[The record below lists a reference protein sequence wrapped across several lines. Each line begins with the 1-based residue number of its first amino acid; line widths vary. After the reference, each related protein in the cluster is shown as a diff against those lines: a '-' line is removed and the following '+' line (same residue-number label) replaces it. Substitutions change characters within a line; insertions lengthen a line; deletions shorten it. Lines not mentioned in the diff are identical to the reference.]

1 MPSITAP
8 LTLCSARSLLFPLL
22 VRSVLC
28 SGTQC
33 SSPAIRG
40 RERPRRSCQHTHD
53 GFESVGGVRVL
64 GRVCP
69 LACCSG
75 YGWAM
80 DGWFGGRNGWVVW
93 RAKGGVGCRWVFG
106 GRKGAGEGG
115 EEGGGFWFGEGKRG
129 GEGGG
134 SVPPLFQNPKTEPQ
148 PGRCRRSAS
157 QTLLLWVCLESLE
170 RPTLLLW
177 VWTSAGALPLLLPL
191 CRHVAALVQS
201 STLSRVGVSSR
212 RPHPAEFETGILS
225 HLRLKIRG

>member
-1 MPSITAP
+1 M
-8 LTLCSARSLLFPLL
+8 
-22 VRSVLC
+22 
-28 SGTQC
+28 
-33 SSPAIRG
+33 
-40 RERPRRSCQHTHD
+40 
-53 GFESVGGVRVL
+53 L

-75 YGWAM
+75 FAV
-80 DGWFGGRNGWVVW
+80 DGWLGWLWMGYGRVVGWLWLGGLEGKRE
-93 RAKGGVGCRWVFG
+93 VGCRWVVWWAKG
-106 GRKGAGEGG
+106 GGEKGAGKGVGSGLEGEKG
-115 EEGGGFWFGEGKRG
+115 AGKGGVLF
-129 GEGGG
+129 
-134 SVPPLFQNPKTEPQ
+134 PPLFQNPKTEPQ

-177 VWTSAGALPLLLPL
+177 VWTSAGALPLLLLLPL